1 MKKLLYSFILFLFS
15 AQAASAQCPT
25 PNMALKNGE
34 MLRYDTYYK
43 YGIVNA
49 KAGNGY
55 LSTTLTNYKGNRAY
69 KTSLLANTS
78 GTVGNMYTVR
88 DTLTGYVDTNMIPL
102 HFEKQTF
109 EGKDYSR
116 EYQTYSYN
124 KGKINVRA
132 IRYWN
137 GSLSF
142 DEVVSTDKCV
152 YDYISVTNY
161 CRNLDYTNMKP
172 GSRVNIKF
180 LSGKDIVNMYISYK
194 GVRNVKVNNGISYN
208 AVELSM
214 MIVDK
219 AFTNPKEA
227 MNVTLTN
234 DQNRVPLII
243 QIGLKLGSLR
253 VVLNKM

>member
-1 MKKLLYSFILFLFS
+1 MKKLLYSFILLLFATQS
-15 AQAASAQCPT
+15 SNAQCPIT
-25 PNMALKNGE
+25 NVALKSGE
-34 MLRYDTYYK
+34 MFRYDMYYK
-43 YGIVNA
+43 YGLVNA
-49 KAGNGY
+49 KAGSGY
-55 LSTTLTNYKGNRAY
+55 LSTTLTNYKGTRAY
-69 KTSLLANTS
+69 KTTLMANTS
-78 GTVGNMYTVR
+78 GAVGSMYIVR
-88 DTLTGYVDTNMIPL
+88 DTLTGYVDTSMIPL

-109 EGKDYSR
+109 EGRDYSK

-124 KGKINVRA
+124 KGQINVRA
-132 IRYWN
+132 IRYWK
-137 GSLSF
+137 GDLSF
-142 DEVVSTDKCV
+142 DEVVTTNKCV
-152 YDYISVTNY
+152 YDYISVINY
-161 CRNLDYTNMKP
+161 CRNLDYKNMKP